1 MARTDVCLQI
11 IDKQIIFVYMTKNG
25 EYVNRRSYHR
35 KRNNDRRI
43 VRKPLLQHSLS
54 LPARWRSKGTRW
66 RSKGIYL
73 GINTILVVL

>member
-1 MARTDVCLQI
+1 
-11 IDKQIIFVYMTKNG
+11 MTKNG

-54 LPARWRSKGTRW
+54 LPLDGALRGLDDALKE
-66 RSKGIYL
+66 Y
-73 GINTILVVL
+73 ILVKTLF

>member
-54 LPARWRSKGTRW
+54 LPARL

-73 GINTILVVL
+73 GINTVLVVL